1 MRNRSAIGVFIGVL
15 VVLTGLTSCAQQPDL
30 TIYSGRNEA
39 LVGPLLEQLRS
50 AVGGTVEIRYA
61 GSAELAAQLLEE
73 GDGTKADVFFSQDAG
88 ALGALS
94 GVGRLDQ
101 LPGPVLDTVPPEY
114 RADDGTWVGTSARA
128 RVVAYDP
135 RQVTEADLPRSQD
148 DLLDPEWQGKIGY
161 APTNASFQSFVTGL
175 RVLRGEDGARDWL
188 TKFKANNPV
197 AFDNNVLQLDA
208 VNNGQIALALINHYY
223 WYEKVAEVGQDKVP
237 ARLHYV
243 PNDPLGL
250 VNVAG
255 AAIIKGTEKP
265 EMARKAVEFL
275 ESPQA
280 QQYFADVTAEYP
292 VRAGITST
300 KHQLPP
306 LDSLNPPDIDLSNL
320 ASLQQTLALLQQ
332 TGLA

>member
-1 MRNRSAIGVFIGVL
+1 VIVGVL
-15 VVLTGLTSCAQQPDL
+15 VVLTGLTSCSQQADL

-39 LVGPLLEQLRS
+39 LVGPLLEQLQT
-50 AVGGTVEIRYA
+50 AVGGKVEVRYG

-73 GDGTKADVFFSQDAG
+73 GTGTNADVFFSQDAG
-88 ALGALS
+88 ALGALDAA
-94 GVGRLDQ
+94 GRLEQ
-101 LPGPVLDTVPPEY
+101 LPASVLDTVPPEY
-114 RADDGTWVGTSARA
+114 RAKDGTWVGTSARA

-135 RQVTEADLPRSQD
+135 RQVAEADLPANLD
-148 DLLDPEWQGKIGY
+148 ALLDPKWQGKIGY

-175 RVLRGEDGARDWL
+175 RVTRGEDAARDWL
-188 TKFKANNPV
+188 TRFKANNPV

-223 WYEKVAEVGQDKVP
+223 WYEKVAEVGPAAVA

-255 AAIIKGTEKP
+255 AAVIKGTNDAEK
-265 EMARKAVEFL
+265 ANKAVEFL
-275 ESPQA
+275 VSPQA

-292 VRAGITST
+292 VRAGIAST

-320 ASLQQTLALLQQ
+320 ASLQQTLAMLQQ